1 MNIHTLAQ
9 THVMTIISVSGTVRH
24 CTSERNKIN
33 VDFKLTYVD
42 EYIKVR
48 LTVTVFKICFPY
60 TAQDDLE
67 LLDSMDP
74 FA

>member
-24 CTSERNKIN
+24 CISERNKIN

-42 EYIKVR
+42 EYIKELGSQLQFLR
-48 LTVTVFKICFPY
+48 YVFLI
-60 TAQDDLE
+60 
-67 LLDSMDP
+67 LLRMTLNS
-74 FA
+74 